1 MLVNGVW
8 KENWQPVQAQ
18 DGEGRFL
25 RQSSAFRHW
34 VTPDGAPG
42 PTGRGGFRA
51 EPGDTTCT
59 WPISAPGP
67 PGR

>member
-34 VTPDGAPG
+34 VTPDAPRGRPDVVASG
-42 PTGRGGFRA
+42 PS
-51 EPGDTTCT
+51 PGDTTCT